1 MTPQSSLDRK
11 ILYLIVIAV
20 LLVPLSYLGRPAT
33 SDTTTA
39 EGSPGGMLAQKR
51 AEHNLMQSELGQIDP
66 TSETIKLVTFG
77 LRGIAANIL
86 WEKAHR
92 YKKEKDWT
100 NLSATLEQI
109 TRLQPNFISVW
120 QFQAWNLSYNVS
132 VEFDDFRDRY
142 RWVIKGI
149 NFLKKGIEFN
159 EREPP
164 LFWDVGWF
172 ISQKIGRSDER
183 RQFRRLFT
191 RDDDFH
197 GSRPIAERDNW
208 LVGKE
213 WFKKAIQLVENEGAS
228 MKGKS
233 PLIYHSDP
241 AMCQMNYAEDLEAE
255 GTFGQKAEHAWAKA
269 AEEWDEFGSRDF
281 PTAYASSI
289 RLKDRNV
296 YEEKIQQ
303 MVDQLDALKP
313 GLREELVAEKRAA
326 LTDQQREAIDTP
338 MLERTSQQNALAAEA
353 EPKLEVTHED
363 VAQQIEGEKRAEAIE
378 LAKQLAEAE
387 RVLGIINRYRDIV
400 NYDFWQMRA
409 EVEQA
414 PETVRARELI
424 FKADQAYTEGDLMAA
439 GDWYDKGFAAWREV
453 FDAHPQLVTDEVFGA
468 ETMDVLE
475 NYRHVLHLR
484 DEPFPDDFILQDVLD
499 AVLKHQ
505 RETYGPQ

>member
-11 ILYLIVIAV
+11 IVYLVVIAV

-33 SDTTTA
+33 SDSATA
-39 EGSPGGMLAQKR
+39 DGSPGGMLAQKR
-51 AEHNLMQSELGQIDP
+51 AEHNLMQAELGQIDP

-92 YKKEKDWT
+92 YKREKDWT

-132 VEFDDFRDRY
+132 VEFDDFHDRY

-149 NFLKKGIEFN
+149 DFLKKGIQFN
-159 EREPP
+159 ERAAP

-183 RQFRRLFT
+183 RQFRQLFK

-197 GSRPIAERDNW
+197 GSRPELERDNW

-213 WFKKAIQLVENEGAS
+213 WFKKVIQLVENEGAS
-228 MKGKS
+228 MGGKS

-241 AMCQMNYAEDLEAE
+241 TMCQMNYAKDQEKE
-255 GTFGQKAEHAWAKA
+255 GTFGQKARHAWAKA
-269 AEEWDEFGSRDF
+269 AEEWSAFGSRDF

-289 RLKDRNV
+289 RLKDRQV

-303 MVDQLDALKP
+303 MIDQLDALKP
-313 GLREELVAEKRAA
+313 GLREQLVEQKRAA
-326 LTDQQREAIDTP
+326 LTEEQRQALDTP
-338 MLERTSQQNALAAEA
+338 PLDRTSQQHSLAAEA
-353 EPKLEVTHED
+353 EPTLRVTHED
-363 VAQQIEGEKRAEAIE
+363 VAQKIEGENRAEAIA
-378 LAKQLAEAE
+378 LAKQVAEAE

-400 NYDFWQMRA
+400 NYDFWQMRS
-409 EVEQA
+409 EVEQT
-414 PETVRARELI
+414 PEAVRARELI
-424 FKADQAYTEGDLMAA
+424 FKADQAYEEGDLMAS
-439 GDWYDKGFAAWREV
+439 GDYYEDGFKAWRQV
-453 FDAHPQLVTDEVFGA
+453 FDMFPQLVTDEVFGA
-468 ETMDVLE
+468 ELMEVIQ
-475 NYRHVLHLR
+475 NYRRVLHLR
-484 DEPFPDDFILQDVLD
+484 DEPFPKDFTLQDLID
-499 AVLKHQ
+499 AVIKHQ
-505 RETYGPQ
+505 R